1 MASGVGTARHY
12 SLREMGLPGDRR
24 KVSLETLADKEIS
37 RHGHGLGSIRLFSET
52 RLQHK
57 ARREAGRFREVLVDD
72 IPDEVV
78 EHLFEQ
84 WIARQL
90 SQCKLTR
97 FQRAVYE
104 MNLRGLSVAEI
115 AGQVGQSRQ
124 RISAILSDTRHTV
137 RNRPRDKYDGLE
149 QVYWQE
155 VRRYV
160 YRKPRHPWNG

>member
-1 MASGVGTARHY
+1 MASGVGTARRND
-12 SLREMGLPGDRR
+12 LQEMGLDGDRR
-24 KVSLETLADKEIS
+24 KVSLETLADREIGK
-37 RHGHGLGSIRLFSET
+37 HGHSLGSIRLFREI

-57 ARREAGRFREVLVDD
+57 AQREAKQSREVLVDD
-72 IPDEVV
+72 IPNEVL

-115 AGQVGQSRQ
+115 AAQVGQSRQ

-137 RNRPRDKYDGLE
+137 RNRPCDKYDGLE

-155 VRRYV
+155 VRRYI
-160 YRKPRHPWNG
+160 YRKPRYAWNG